1 MNKRVKI
8 VATLGPAV
16 EIRGGKKFGEDGY
29 WGEKLDVE
37 AGSEVTFNEVVL
49 VGGEKTVV
57 GTPVVEGASVVGT
70 VEKQGKQKK
79 VVTFKYKPKKG
90 SHRKQG
96 HRQPYTKVVIN
107 AINA

>member
-37 AGSEVTFNEVVL
+37 ASAKNIAKLIEAKLVKKSVL
-49 VGGEKTVV
+49 QLNKESNQLAK
-57 GTPVVEGASVVGT
+57 
-70 VEKQGKQKK
+70 
-79 VVTFKYKPKKG
+79 
-90 SHRKQG
+90 
-96 HRQPYTKVVIN
+96 
-107 AINA
+107 

>member
-1 MNKRVKI
+1 MSTYAIVK
-8 VATLGPAV
+8 T
-16 EIRGGKKFGEDGY
+16 GGKQVKVEVGQAVY
-29 WGEKLDVE
+29 VEKLDVE
-37 AGSEVTFNEVVL
+37 AGQEVTFNEVVL
-49 VGGEKTVV
+49 VGGENTVV
-57 GTPVVEGASVVGT
+57 GTPLVAGATVVGT

-79 VVTFKYKPKKG
+79 VVTFQYKPKKH